1 MVSFLSNQFPWTH
14 MAGFMKRHFYCSAS
28 SWADSSTQRNRS
40 SDGELTAGGGLI
52 RTHIH
57 SSRNA
62 DYIFCRE
69 YKQHQELHCCQLPGI
84 ICYFETRRLLA
95 VKVNGYKVFFFF
107 FPEQVLA
114 AWLTSRKIWRLRV
127 HNRFTHSVFTLRE
140 LLWEL
145 LFRFI
150 SAESSICVVKQR
162 ASLRK

>member
-1 MVSFLSNQFPWTH
+1 MGYTAPYKILPKHFNKKHTFPSCHYRVKKKIKTIKQHFRFKMVSFLSNQFPWTH

-69 YKQHQELHCCQLPGI
+69 YKHHQELHCCQLPGI

-107 FPEQVLA
+107 F
-114 AWLTSRKIWRLRV
+114 
-127 HNRFTHSVFTLRE
+127 F
-140 LLWEL
+140 
-145 LFRFI
+145 
-150 SAESSICVVKQR
+150 SSKF
-162 ASLRK
+162 